1 MKSSKSTTPSMNHS
15 SEASHIDNYDEENT
29 NTSSSTVDFSLLRK
43 PIVTSV
49 TGFSEAKKAYDSGTE
64 EVISRLLFFFCSFKY
79 ILNKFPFSYT
89 QFYVLTR
96 TLSCR
101 FVNCWPTNVISYTN
115 VRCVEISFVHSSTSY
130 HTNVSIARRHLAQ
143 IIIFILVVTDTL

>member
-1 MKSSKSTTPSMNHS
+1 MNHS

-64 EVISRLLFFFCSFKY
+64 EVISCFSSRT
-79 ILNKFPFSYT
+79 LNTFLKWISVYFTQKFHA
-89 QFYVLTR
+89 LTR
-96 TLSCR
+96 TR
-101 FVNCWPTNVISYTN
+101 
-115 VRCVEISFVHSSTSY
+115 
-130 HTNVSIARRHLAQ
+130 
-143 IIIFILVVTDTL
+143 TDS